1 MNFLLIPK
9 QGKSRFHTGDPFE
22 YIRKKGMIAV
32 RDYFNYYDGDETFT
46 KDAISL
52 NYAFTDDEG
61 NEYYFI
67 MFNKEGYDAAL
78 DMTKSPYT
86 NEVATNLYNAYN
98 SKYIGNY
105 ITILSDV
112 ILVKTNHGRSIEGM
126 SALDKRKIKG
136 MMKDAEWV
144 GQYLGRNE

>member
-1 MNFLLIPK
+1 
-9 QGKSRFHTGDPFE
+9 
-22 YIRKKGMIAV
+22 MIAV
-32 RDYFNYYDGDETFT
+32 RDYFNYYDEDETFT

-61 NEYYFI
+61 SEYYFI
-67 MFNKEGYDAAL
+67 IFNKDGHDMAL
-78 DMTKSPYT
+78 DMTKSLYT

-98 SKYIGNY
+98 SKHLGNY
-105 ITILSDV
+105 VVILSDV

-126 SALDKRKIKG
+126 SAFDKRKIKE
-136 MMKDAEWV
+136 MLYDAEWV